1 MKTISAKREPCIRPA
16 ERVETIS
23 LGAETILFDEV
34 SQKLFHLNV
43 TAASIW
49 SQLCEG
55 RTVKQVVECVA
66 SIWSI
71 EPQEARKVVLPML
84 RVWRLNGLLL
94 GSPREPLSQRLSE
107 GEGDAPIAAEPVRP
121 ILTDWKR
128 RHYRMLETSFS
139 IGFSDSALEALV
151 DPVLSHLSVG
161 EPSADA
167 RIMDIV
173 DTGREIQVI
182 GGHRIIGRCPTRRG
196 LAPLIHGLV
205 GLISIRAHPYLFAIH
220 GSGLARPE
228 GALILAG
235 RSGCGK
241 TTMAAAL
248 MAAGWDYL
256 SDDTILLAPGTLEA
270 VPVPY
275 SLSIKQGSWN
285 LLRSRFP
292 TLGRNTVHVRSDD
305 KLVRFLRPA
314 QRVCTEGRVVRWVG
328 FPHRSASGSSS
339 IRSLDCTEGIYRLL
353 EHCCAVPKPLKC
365 SDVRDLMQWS
375 THVNFFEFAVRD
387 LDEAVQQINDLV
399 TGDADAPIDPALLR
413 LSDSFLTINRE
424 L

>member
-1 MKTISAKREPCIRPA
+1 VKTIAAKQEPCVRPA

-55 RTVKQVVECVA
+55 RTAKQVVECVA
-66 SIWSI
+66 NLWSI
-71 EPQEARKVVLPML
+71 DAQEARKVVLPML

-94 GSPREPLSQRLSE
+94 GSPREPLSQRLSD
-107 GEGDAPIAAEPVRP
+107 GEGDEPIAVEPVRP

-128 RHYRMLETSFS
+128 RHYRMLRTAFS

-151 DPVLSHLSVG
+151 DPVLSHLSIG

-167 RIMDIV
+167 RIIDVV

-182 GGHRIIGRCPTRRG
+182 GCHRIIGRCPTRRG

-205 GLISIRAHPYLFAIH
+205 GLIAIRAHPYLFAIH
-220 GSGLARPE
+220 GSGLARPD

-275 SLSIKQGSWN
+275 SLSIKQGSWS

-292 TLGRNTVHVRSDD
+292 TLGRNAVHVRSDD
-305 KLVRFLRPA
+305 KLVRFLGPT
-314 QRVCTEGRVVRWVG
+314 QRVCTEGRAVRWVG

-339 IRSLDCTEGIYRLL
+339 IRSLDCTEGVYRLL

-387 LDEAVQQINDLV
+387 LDEAVQQISDLV
-399 TGDADAPIDPALLR
+399 TGDGDAPIDPALLR
-413 LSDSFLTINRE
+413 LSNSFLTVTRG

>member
-1 MKTISAKREPCIRPA
+1 VSTISTKQESCVRPA
-16 ERVETIS
+16 DRVETIS
-23 LGAETILFDEV
+23 LGADAVLFDEV
-34 SQKLFHLNV
+34 SQKLFHLNA
-43 TAASIW
+43 TAAGIW
-49 SQLCEG
+49 SQLCGE
-55 RTVKQVVECVA
+55 RTIRQVVDAVA
-66 SIWSI
+66 NLWSI
-71 EPQEARKVVLPML
+71 DPQEARNVVLPML
-84 RVWRLNGLLL
+84 RVWRRCGLLQ
-94 GSPREPLSQRLSE
+94 GSPREPLSPRLRE
-107 GEGDAPIAAEPVRP
+107 GEGYEPVAEPVQP
-121 ILTDWKR
+121 ILADWKR
-128 RHYRMLETSFS
+128 RHYRMLGTTFS

-151 DPVLSHLSVG
+151 DPVLSHLSVA
-161 EPSADA
+161 EPSDDA
-167 RIMDIV
+167 RTLDIV

-182 GGHRIIGRCPTRRG
+182 GGYRIIGRCPTRRG

-220 GSGLARPE
+220 GSGLARPD

-248 MAAGWDYL
+248 MAAGWDYM

-275 SLSIKQGSWN
+275 SLSIKQGSWS

-292 TLGRNTVHVRSDD
+292 ALGRNVVHVRADD
-305 KLVRFLRPA
+305 KLVRFLRPT
-314 QRVCTEGRVVRWVG
+314 QKTCTEGRAIRWVG

-353 EHCCAVPKPLKC
+353 EHCCAVPKLLKC

-375 THVNFFEFAVRD
+375 THVHFFEFAVRD
-387 LDEAVQQINDLV
+387 LDEAVQQVTDLV
-399 TGDADAPIDPALLR
+399 TADGDAPSKLR
-413 LSDSFLTINRE
+413 PYAFRTAS
-424 L
+424 